1 MAILDQEID
10 TRNKPVISAD
20 DFGLSPAANRNILA
34 LVEAGKVDRVSVIL
48 EESDD
53 LEPEE
58 IDKLKSADISLDLHL
73 HFSELTKKGS
83 VQRRI
88 RQSGARTALE
98 ILFFYLKNRR
108 QVEMIRQE
116 WSRQI
121 ELFRSIFGRLPDG
134 LNSHQYLH
142 FFPHYLDM
150 VLGLVRKYGIG
161 YLRFGS
167 QGVIQCNNFTSWI
180 LGLLNRISRKK
191 ITTSRIRTS
200 RHLASFDW
208 LDSLEG
214 LPEGTEVICHPER
227 PDEFVKIKG

>member
-1 MAILDQEID
+1 MTTSERSNKIQG
-10 TRNKPVISAD
+10 KPVISAD
-20 DFGLSPAANRNILA
+20 DFGLSLAANRNILS
-34 LVEAGKVDRVSVIL
+34 LVGAGKVDRVSIIL

-53 LEPEE
+53 ILPEE
-58 IDKLKSADISLDLHL
+58 VDRLKSASICLDLHL
-73 HFSELTKKGS
+73 HFSELTRKGS
-83 VQRRI
+83 VQRKI
-88 RQSGARTALE
+88 RQSGVRTALE

-108 QVEMIRQE
+108 QVEVIRQE

-150 VLGLVRKYGIG
+150 VLDLVQKYGIG

-167 QGVIQCNNFTSWI
+167 QGVIQRNNFTSWI

-191 ITTSRIRTS
+191 ISGSRIKTS
-200 RHLASFDW
+200 RHLASYDW
-208 LDSLEG
+208 LDSLES
-214 LPEGTEVICHPER
+214 LPESTEVICHPER
-227 PDEFVKIKG
+227 PEEFVKIKG